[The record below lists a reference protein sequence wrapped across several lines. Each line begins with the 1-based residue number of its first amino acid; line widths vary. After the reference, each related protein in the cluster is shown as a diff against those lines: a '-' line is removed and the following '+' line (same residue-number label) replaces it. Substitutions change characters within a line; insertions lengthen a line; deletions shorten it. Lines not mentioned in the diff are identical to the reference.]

1 MELFAD
7 GRQAVDDQKVIE
19 GVESPAK
26 KTGEYGGILIGRR
39 GPADSGIVN
48 RRLWRLACGQICM
61 IPVDKATEKQ
71 KETVEKEEDLRHE
84 WVEEDIKSEG
94 RKPDL
99 EEIEEDES
107 IL

>member
-1 MELFAD
+1 M
-7 GRQAVDDQKVIE
+7 
-19 GVESPAK
+19 
-26 KTGEYGGILIGRR
+26 T
-39 GPADSGIVN
+39 
-48 RRLWRLACGQICM
+48 
-61 IPVDKATEKQ
+61 PVDKATEKQ
-71 KETVEKEEDLRHE
+71 KETVEKEEDLRRE